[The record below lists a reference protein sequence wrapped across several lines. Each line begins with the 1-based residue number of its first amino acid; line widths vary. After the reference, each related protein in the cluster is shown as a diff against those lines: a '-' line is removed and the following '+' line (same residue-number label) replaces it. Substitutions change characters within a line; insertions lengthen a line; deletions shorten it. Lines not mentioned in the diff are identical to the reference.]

1 MDSQPIRKVLIVGGG
16 TAGWMAA
23 AVLSRA
29 FGPTLDIEL
38 VESEQ
43 IGIVGVGEATIPQIR
58 LLNQYLGIDE
68 NEFLEQTQASF
79 KLGIQ
84 FNGWHRPDASYMHAF
99 GDIGRGL
106 GNVPFYHIW
115 RRGISEGQAGPLW
128 DYSLNSTAASQHR
141 FARLSPTQT
150 EPLAPIH
157 YAFHFDASLY
167 AAYLRRL
174 SERQGVRRVEGRVI
188 DVRLDGETGHIGQI
202 LLDDD
207 RTLQADLYIDCSGF
221 RGLLIEQAL
230 KSGYEDWSELLPCD
244 SALAVPSET
253 GQVMRPFTESNATRA
268 GWQWRIPLQQRVG
281 NGHVYCSRFVSDD
294 EAASILLGNL
304 DGKAMDE
311 PRQLRFVTGRR
322 KQFWHRNCVA
332 LGLASGFME
341 PLEST
346 SIHLIQSGISRLLSL
361 FPDLTFDP
369 ALSDEYN
376 RQTGV
381 EYERIRDFLI
391 LHYRANGRVGE
402 PFWDERRQA
411 AIPERLSERMRLF
424 AHSGVISRD
433 ADELFTE
440 GSWLQVLLGQCGRP
454 KRVHPLAGALDPR
467 QVAEVLAVLRSSV
480 QRVVEAMPQHAAYV
494 NAQMGGRQQQ
504 AAG

>member
-1 MDSQPIRKVLIVGGG
+1 MSNQPIRNVLIVGGG

-29 FGPTLDIEL
+29 FGPTLDIML

-84 FNGWHRPDASYMHAF
+84 FNGWHRPDSSYLHAF
-99 GDIGRGL
+99 GEIGRGL
-106 GNVPFYHIW
+106 GSVPFHHIW
-115 RRGISEGQAGPLW
+115 LRAASDGHNKQLW
-128 DYSLNSTAASQHR
+128 DYSLNSIAASQNR
-141 FARLSPTQT
+141 FARLGPADVD
-150 EPLAPIH
+150 PLAGIH
-157 YAFHFDASLY
+157 HAFHFDASLY

-174 SERQGVRRVEGRVI
+174 SQAQGVSRVEGRVT
-188 DVRLDGETGHIGQI
+188 DVRLDSDSGHIRHVC
-202 LLDDD
+202 LDDD
-207 RTLQADLYIDCSGF
+207 RRLEADLFIDCSGF

-230 KSGYEDWSELLPCD
+230 ASGYEDWTELLPCD
-244 SALAVPSET
+244 RALAVPSEA
-253 GQVMRPFTESNATRA
+253 GPVMRPFTEATATRA
-268 GWQWRIPLQQRVG
+268 GWQWRIPLQHRVG

-294 EAASILLGNL
+294 EAASILLKNL
-304 DGKAMDE
+304 DGKALDE
-311 PRQLRFVTGRR
+311 PRQLRFFTGRR
-322 KQFWHRNCVA
+322 KHFWHRNCVA

-346 SIHLIQSGISRLLSL
+346 SIHLIQTGISRLLSL
-361 FPDLTFDP
+361 FPDRHFDP

-376 RQTGV
+376 RQTDF

-391 LHYRANGRVGE
+391 LHYHANGRVGE
-402 PFWDERRQA
+402 PFWDERRA
-411 AIPERLSERMRLF
+411 MSIPERLDQRMKLF
-424 AHSGVISRD
+424 AHNGVVSRD

-440 GSWLQVLLGQCGRP
+440 GSWLQVLLAQCGRP
-454 KRVHPLAGALDPR
+454 ARVHPLAGALGPD
-467 QVAEVLAVLRSSV
+467 QVREVLSVLHATV
-480 QRVVEAMPQHAAYV
+480 QRVVASMPDHAAFIA
-494 NAQMGGRQQQ
+494 AQLAGRQQR
-504 AAG
+504 AIR